1 MMHISRLK
9 FSLLMAFMIM
19 SWGLAFPL
27 IKISLQDLS
36 PINLTIMRFFVVC
49 IILLF
54 LLLIQSTQFSKLSP
68 KDIPWIFILGF
79 FGVMTYHLALNYGEQ
94 YISPGAAS
102 LIIGTAPL
110 FVVVSAIVFLKEKV
124 TKKRIAGIFLA
135 FAGIIIIS
143 LWGQPS
149 LEIEVKYI
157 SGAVAVLVAA
167 VSAAFYTIAGK
178 KLLSRYTALSLT
190 TYAML
195 LGSIGLLPF
204 LNSSLIS
211 EVLQISL
218 PSVVSILF
226 LGIFSTVISYML
238 WYVVLQIKDA
248 SEISIYLYF
257 IPVITILIDLLVFR
271 EAISYLFLFGAI
283 LIILGLRITS
293 VKDVT

>member
-1 MMHISRLK
+1 MIHISRLK

-27 IKISLQDLS
+27 IKIGLQDLS
-36 PINLTIMRFFVVC
+36 PTNLTIMRFFVVC

-54 LLLIQSTQFSKLSP
+54 LILMQPTKFSKLSP
-68 KDIPWIFILGF
+68 KDIPWIFVLGF
-79 FGVMTYHLALNYGEQ
+79 FGVIIYHLGLNYGEQ

-110 FVVVSAIVFLKEKV
+110 FVVVSAIIFLNEKL

-135 FAGIIIIS
+135 LAGVIIIS
-143 LWGQPS
+143 LWGKPG
-149 LEIEVKYI
+149 LVIEVKYI
-157 SGAVAVLVAA
+157 SGALAVLVAA
-167 VSAAFYTIAGK
+167 ISAAFYTIAGK

-211 EVLQISL
+211 EVTQMSL
-218 PSVVSILF
+218 PTMGSILF
-226 LGIFSTVISYML
+226 LGVCSTVISYML
-238 WYVVLQIKDA
+238 WYVALQIKDA
-248 SEISIYLYF
+248 SEISIYLYC
-257 IPVITILIDLLVFR
+257 IPVITIIIDLLVFR
-271 EAISYLFLFGAI
+271 ERISYLFLFGAI
-283 LIILGLRITS
+283 FIILGLRIIS
-293 VKDVT
+293 LKIIN